1 MIRVK
6 WFLSLYKE
14 RDWLEE
20 MARKGYLLTNITM
33 GIIYHFQEC
42 EPCEKVYE
50 VERFAISARPTI
62 AELTA
67 KARALDITSQFGWKQ
82 VTHDESMNY
91 YFVKDKAGDETDEF
105 YDTPELRMDRA
116 QRYRQFFSVESSLG
130 LVTLL
135 LVMSVFYVFF
145 FYVLGDSPSTQRGLM
160 WLYVILMVFEML
172 CLYFNMKLGQT
183 LYQEFMMS
191 RKEWEQYKKHREKKR
206 FNKVQQLRVY
216 LQEKSENGLSLKSFE
231 DGYYIFEEDEDRYNY
246 FVDTRRNMK
255 KRLKQENK
263 TFKDESKDLMFQS
276 LNWYEASIASA
287 AKHGL
292 TPVAVINKNLLI
304 FKRPYSEAALPWENG
319 NQNIHLI
326 TPALAS
332 VLYLLGCFALGAVI
346 GVVAAILF

>member
-20 MARKGYLLTNITM
+20 MARKGYLLNNLTL
-33 GIIYHFQEC
+33 GIIYHFTEC

-116 QRYRQFFSVESSLG
+116 QRYRQFYSVESSLG
-130 LVTLL
+130 LLILL
-135 LVMSVFYVFF
+135 LVMSAFYVLF
-145 FYVLGDSPSTQRGLM
+145 FYVLGDSPDTQRGLM
-160 WLYVILMVFEML
+160 WLYVILMLVELFI
-172 CLYFNMKLGQT
+172 LYFNMKMGQT
-183 LYQEFMMS
+183 FYQEFLMS
-191 RKEWEQYKKHREKKR
+191 RKEWEQYKKYRQKKR

-216 LQEKSENGLSLKSFE
+216 LQEKSENGLALKTYE
-231 DGYYIFEEDEDRYNY
+231 DGHYIFEEDEDRYNY
-246 FVDTRRNMK
+246 FVDTKRNMK

-263 TFKDESKDLMFQS
+263 TYKDESKDIMFQS
-276 LNWYEASIASA
+276 LNWYEASIANA
-287 AKHGL
+287 AKYGL
-292 TPVAVINKNLLI
+292 TPVAVVEKNLLI
-304 FKRPYSEAALPWENG
+304 YKRPFSEEALPWENG
-319 NQNIHLI
+319 NENLRII
-326 TPALAS
+326 SPALAS
-332 VLYLLGCFALGAVI
+332 LLYLLSCFVLGAVI
-346 GVVAAILF
+346 GVLTAMFL